1 MTLHAASRM
10 LLSADACH
18 SHTPLH
24 AASRMLLSAAA
35 NCARSQPVQV
45 QAGTLLD
52 VLQTIGPCHSHMML
66 HASSR
71 MLLFCQ
77 ASKTASAVMRM
88 LHPDVNLVF
97 AGGYLCDP
105 NAVVDKLITLAG
117 VFNLRSL
124 SIDAISEKHYT
135 PAGVAK
141 LAQVVQG
148 AHQLEKL
155 KICAQKLGDRSLF
168 ALLPAITQNTALKH
182 LHLADNWIQDDDL
195 FHLIPSLA
203 MRGGMESLDLSGNPV
218 GEHAGWFLSMG
229 LKHYI
234 RLRHLRLSCC
244 KLGAGGV
251 EHIASALPA
260 CQALVELTLG
270 GVRMGASGASAVWK
284 FARDCRTLEML
295 DLAQNQI
302 RDAGCEKRGVSSQM
316 LHQSRGH

>member
-1 MTLHAASRM
+1 M
-10 LLSADACH
+10 LLSADAY
-18 SHTPLH
+18 
-24 AASRMLLSAAA
+24 
-35 NCARSQPVQV
+35 CARWQPVHV

-155 KICAQKLGDRSLF
+155 KIHAQKLHDTTFF
-168 ALLPAITQNTALKH
+168 ALLPAIAQNTALKH
-182 LHLADNWIQDDDL
+182 LDLAGNEIDDDDL
-195 FHLIPSLA
+195 FHLISSLA
-203 MRGGMESLDLSGNPV
+203 MRGGIESLNLHGNAV
-218 GEHAGWFLSMG
+218 GEHA
-229 LKHYI
+229 
-234 RLRHLRLSCC
+234 
-244 KLGAGGV
+244 
-251 EHIASALPA
+251 
-260 CQALVELTLG
+260 
-270 GVRMGASGASAVWK
+270 
-284 FARDCRTLEML
+284 
-295 DLAQNQI
+295 
-302 RDAGCEKRGVSSQM
+302 
-316 LHQSRGH
+316 